1 MTEREAN
8 GETVFEVRVA
18 DGDMGKVIGRQG
30 RIVKE
35 IRILMKLSPRE
46 RARKSPWR
54 SWIDAGNALHP
65 CSAFFAPTPKK
76 GAITMQKPYLEAGKI
91 VNTHGVRGEVRIQ
104 PWADDAAFLLGFRTF
119 YIDGA
124 PVHVAHSRVH
134 KGMLVVKFADYD
146 DVNAAMTLKNRVVS
160 IARADVTLPDGQY
173 FQQDLIGIAV
183 ETDAGEPLGTLR
195 EILDLPRGSVY
206 VVQGAR
212 EVLIPDRP
220 EFVCSI
226 DPEGG
231 RMVVHLIEGM

>member
-1 MTEREAN
+1 
-8 GETVFEVRVA
+8 
-18 DGDMGKVIGRQG
+18 
-30 RIVKE
+30 
-35 IRILMKLSPRE
+35 
-46 RARKSPWR
+46 
-54 SWIDAGNALHP
+54 
-65 CSAFFAPTPKK
+65 
-76 GAITMQKPYLEAGKI
+76 MQKPYLEAGKI

-134 KGMLVVKFADYD
+134 KGMLVVKFQGVD

-173 FQQDLIGIAV
+173 FQQDLLGIAV
-183 ETDAGEPLGTLR
+183 ETDAGETIGTLR
-195 EILDLPRGSVY
+195 EIL
-206 VVQGAR
+206 GAR

-220 EFVCSI
+220 EFVRSI
-226 DPEGG
+226 DPDAG

>member
-1 MTEREAN
+1 
-8 GETVFEVRVA
+8 
-18 DGDMGKVIGRQG
+18 
-30 RIVKE
+30 
-35 IRILMKLSPRE
+35 
-46 RARKSPWR
+46 
-54 SWIDAGNALHP
+54 
-65 CSAFFAPTPKK
+65 
-76 GAITMQKPYLEAGKI
+76 MQKPYLEAGKI

-124 PVHVAHSRVH
+124 PVPVAHSRVH
-134 KGMLVVKFADYD
+134 KGMLVVKFQGVD

-173 FQQDLIGIAV
+173 FQQDLLGIAV
-183 ETDAGEPLGTLR
+183 ETDAGETIGTLR
-195 EILDLPRGSVY
+195 DSVY

-220 EFVCSI
+220 EFVRSI
-226 DPEGG
+226 DPDAG

>member
-1 MTEREAN
+1 MR
-8 GETVFEVRVA
+8 
-18 DGDMGKVIGRQG
+18 
-30 RIVKE
+30 
-35 IRILMKLSPRE
+35 P
-46 RARKSPWR
+46 
-54 SWIDAGNALHP
+54 
-65 CSAFFAPTPKK
+65 
-76 GAITMQKPYLEAGKI
+76 
-91 VNTHGVRGEVRIQ
+91 
-104 PWADDAAFLLGFRTF
+104 AA
-119 YIDGA
+119 
-124 PVHVAHSRVH
+124 
-134 KGMLVVKFADYD
+134 GMLVVKFADYD

-226 DPEGG
+226 DPGCAVDIKRPEAEQE
-231 RMVVHLIEGM
+231 RRVIRPRLDAHLAAHTVRVDDLSCLQIRFLHIRCPLFGCRCKKRTARVQRVSCVNP

>member
-1 MTEREAN
+1 MKELLTYIVQNLVEKPDEVSVTEREAN

-35 IRILMKLSPRE
+35 IRILMKAVAQRKGKTQE
-46 RARKSPWR
+46 TRCTRAVRFLH
-54 SWIDAGNALHP
+54 LHP
-65 CSAFFAPTPKK
+65 KR
-76 GAITMQKPYLEAGKI
+76 GAMHMQKPYLEAGKI

-146 DVNAAMTLKNRVVS
+146 DVNAAMTLKNRVV
-160 IARADVTLPDGQY
+160 
-173 FQQDLIGIAV
+173 
-183 ETDAGEPLGTLR
+183 
-195 EILDLPRGSVY
+195 
-206 VVQGAR
+206 QGAR

-226 DPEGG
+226 DPAAG

>member
-1 MTEREAN
+1 
-8 GETVFEVRVA
+8 
-18 DGDMGKVIGRQG
+18 
-30 RIVKE
+30 
-35 IRILMKLSPRE
+35 
-46 RARKSPWR
+46 
-54 SWIDAGNALHP
+54 
-65 CSAFFAPTPKK
+65 
-76 GAITMQKPYLEAGKI
+76 MQKPYLEAGKI

-195 EILDLPRGSVY
+195 EILDLPRAAASTSCRVRVRCSSPTGRSSCAASTRLP
-206 VVQGAR
+206 GAWS
-212 EVLIPDRP
+212 
-220 EFVCSI
+220 CT
-226 DPEGG
+226 
-231 RMVVHLIEGM
+231 

>member
-1 MTEREAN
+1 
-8 GETVFEVRVA
+8 
-18 DGDMGKVIGRQG
+18 
-30 RIVKE
+30 
-35 IRILMKLSPRE
+35 
-46 RARKSPWR
+46 
-54 SWIDAGNALHP
+54 
-65 CSAFFAPTPKK
+65 
-76 GAITMQKPYLEAGKI
+76 MQKPYLEAGKI

-124 PVHVAHSRVH
+124 PVPVAHSRVH
-134 KGMLVVKFADYD
+134 KGMLVVKFQGVD

-173 FQQDLIGIAV
+173 FQQDLLGIA
-183 ETDAGEPLGTLR
+183 GEAIGTLR

-220 EFVCSI
+220 EFVRSI
-226 DPEGG
+226 DPDAG

>member
-1 MTEREAN
+1 
-8 GETVFEVRVA
+8 
-18 DGDMGKVIGRQG
+18 
-30 RIVKE
+30 
-35 IRILMKLSPRE
+35 
-46 RARKSPWR
+46 
-54 SWIDAGNALHP
+54 
-65 CSAFFAPTPKK
+65 
-76 GAITMQKPYLEAGKI
+76 MQKPYLEAGKI

-160 IARADVTLPDGQY
+160 IARADVTLSDGQY

-220 EFVCSI
+220 EFVCSMRPSCPLPSTQTCFMRHLAGPGSPAPRRFALYATQP
-226 DPEGG
+226 DADAVLCRVLPEFVLPAGP
-231 RMVVHLIEGM
+231 HLPPPLCRSPACRPEYRAAFER

>member
-1 MTEREAN
+1 
-8 GETVFEVRVA
+8 
-18 DGDMGKVIGRQG
+18 
-30 RIVKE
+30 
-35 IRILMKLSPRE
+35 
-46 RARKSPWR
+46 
-54 SWIDAGNALHP
+54 
-65 CSAFFAPTPKK
+65 
-76 GAITMQKPYLEAGKI
+76 MQKPYLEAGKI

-134 KGMLVVKFADYD
+134 KGMLVAKFADYD

-173 FQQDLIGIAV
+173 FQQDLLGIA

-226 DPEGG
+226 DPAAG

>member
-1 MTEREAN
+1 
-8 GETVFEVRVA
+8 
-18 DGDMGKVIGRQG
+18 
-30 RIVKE
+30 
-35 IRILMKLSPRE
+35 
-46 RARKSPWR
+46 
-54 SWIDAGNALHP
+54 
-65 CSAFFAPTPKK
+65 
-76 GAITMQKPYLEAGKI
+76 MQKPYLEAGKI

-173 FQQDLIGIAV
+173 FQQDLIGIA
-183 ETDAGEPLGTLR
+183 GEPLGTLR

-226 DPEGG
+226 DPAAG

>member
-1 MTEREAN
+1 
-8 GETVFEVRVA
+8 
-18 DGDMGKVIGRQG
+18 
-30 RIVKE
+30 
-35 IRILMKLSPRE
+35 
-46 RARKSPWR
+46 
-54 SWIDAGNALHP
+54 
-65 CSAFFAPTPKK
+65 
-76 GAITMQKPYLEAGKI
+76 MQKPYLEAGKI

-183 ETDAGEPLGTLR
+183 ETDAGEAASTSCRVRARCSSPTGRSSCAALTR
-195 EILDLPRGSVY
+195 LP
-206 VVQGAR
+206 GAWS
-212 EVLIPDRP
+212 
-220 EFVCSI
+220 CT
-226 DPEGG
+226 
-231 RMVVHLIEGM
+231 

>member
-1 MTEREAN
+1 
-8 GETVFEVRVA
+8 
-18 DGDMGKVIGRQG
+18 
-30 RIVKE
+30 
-35 IRILMKLSPRE
+35 
-46 RARKSPWR
+46 
-54 SWIDAGNALHP
+54 
-65 CSAFFAPTPKK
+65 
-76 GAITMQKPYLEAGKI
+76 MQKPYLEAGKI

-134 KGMLVVKFADYD
+134 KGMLVVKFQGVD

-160 IARADVTLPDGQY
+160 IARADVTLPAGQY
-173 FQQDLIGIAV
+173 FQQDLLGIAV
-183 ETDAGEPLGTLR
+183 ETDAGESVGTLR
-195 EILDLPRGSVY
+195 EILDLPRVSVY

-220 EFVCSI
+220 EFVRSI
-226 DPEGG
+226 DPAAG

>member
-1 MTEREAN
+1 
-8 GETVFEVRVA
+8 
-18 DGDMGKVIGRQG
+18 
-30 RIVKE
+30 
-35 IRILMKLSPRE
+35 
-46 RARKSPWR
+46 
-54 SWIDAGNALHP
+54 
-65 CSAFFAPTPKK
+65 
-76 GAITMQKPYLEAGKI
+76 MQKPYLEAGKI

-183 ETDAGEPLGTLR
+183 ETDAGEPLGTLD
-195 EILDLPRGSVY
+195 IFDADGTPVASLPLLAGESV
-206 VVQGAR
+206 AR
-212 EVLIPDRP
+212 VTWWQLFCRCMEAAFCV
-220 EFVCSI
+220 
-226 DPEGG
+226 G
-231 RMVVHLIEGM
+231 

>member
-1 MTEREAN
+1 M
-8 GETVFEVRVA
+8 
-18 DGDMGKVIGRQG
+18 
-30 RIVKE
+30 
-35 IRILMKLSPRE
+35 
-46 RARKSPWR
+46 
-54 SWIDAGNALHP
+54 H
-65 CSAFFAPTPKK
+65 
-76 GAITMQKPYLEAGKI
+76 MQKPYLEAGKI

-119 YIDGA
+119 YIDGT

-134 KGMLVVKFADYD
+134 KGMLVVKFAGYD

-226 DPEGG
+226 DPAAG

>member
-1 MTEREAN
+1 
-8 GETVFEVRVA
+8 
-18 DGDMGKVIGRQG
+18 
-30 RIVKE
+30 
-35 IRILMKLSPRE
+35 MK
-46 RARKSPWR
+46 
-54 SWIDAGNALHP
+54 I
-65 CSAFFAPTPKK
+65 
-76 GAITMQKPYLEAGKI
+76 QKPYLEAGKI

-134 KGMLVVKFADYD
+134 KGMLVVKFQGVD

-160 IARADVTLPDGQY
+160 IARADV
-173 FQQDLIGIAV
+173 
-183 ETDAGEPLGTLR
+183 TLR

-220 EFVCSI
+220 EFVRSI
-226 DPEGG
+226 DPDAG